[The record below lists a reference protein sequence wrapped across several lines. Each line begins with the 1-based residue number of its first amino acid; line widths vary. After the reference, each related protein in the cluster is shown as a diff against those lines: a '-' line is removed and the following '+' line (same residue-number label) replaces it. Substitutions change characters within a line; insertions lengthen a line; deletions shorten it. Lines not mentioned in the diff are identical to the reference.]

1 MLCLPFADHHTLKGP
16 PVADRQALHAY
27 LSEAAHQAWQTFAED
42 NGVSV
47 TGLLEALGLQL
58 VDEIAA
64 VDDATEIRQ
73 DWVKQGRKI
82 DAQRR
87 RRGPG

>member
-1 MLCLPFADHHTLKGP
+1 MPEE
-16 PVADRQALHAY
+16 RQALHAY
-27 LSEAAHQAWQTFAED
+27 LSEQAHTAWQTFAEE

-47 TGLLEALGLQL
+47 TGLLEALGVTLS
-58 VDEIAA
+58 DEIDAA
-64 VDDATEIRQ
+64 GDAADIRQ

-87 RRGPG
+87 RRGGS

>member
-1 MLCLPFADHHTLKGP
+1 
-16 PVADRQALHAY
+16 VAERQALHAY
-27 LSEAAHQAWQTFAED
+27 LSEKAHQAWQSFAEE

-47 TGLLEALGLQL
+47 TGLLEALGQQL
-58 VDEIAA
+58 SEEIEVSGDAA
-64 VDDATEIRQ
+64 DIRQ

-87 RRGPG
+87 RRGGP

>member
-1 MLCLPFADHHTLKGP
+1 MAE
-16 PVADRQALHAY
+16 RQALHAY
-27 LSEAAHQAWQTFAED
+27 LSENAHQAWQSFAEE

-47 TGLLEALGLQL
+47 TGLLEALGVQL
-58 VDEIAA
+58 AGEIETAGDAA
-64 VDDATEIRQ
+64 DIRQ

-87 RRGPG
+87 RRGAS